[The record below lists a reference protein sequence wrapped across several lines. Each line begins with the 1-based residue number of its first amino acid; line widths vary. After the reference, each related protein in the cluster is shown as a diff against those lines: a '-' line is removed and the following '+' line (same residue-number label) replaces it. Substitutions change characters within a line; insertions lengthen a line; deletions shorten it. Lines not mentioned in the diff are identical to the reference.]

1 MAAYSTTV
9 KFIENGDGTALAA
22 AVDAYMETL
31 DSTNDPI
38 GAVTFGFNTGSCKY
52 FAIILTT

>member
-1 MAAYSTTV
+1 MAAYATTL
-9 KFIENGDGTALAA
+9 KFIENGDGNALGV

-38 GAVTFGFNTGSCKY
+38 GSITFGFNSGSNKY

>member
-38 GAVTFGFNTGSCKY
+38 GAITFGFNTGSNKY

>member
-1 MAAYSTTV
+1 MAAFATTV
-9 KFIENGDGTALAA
+9 KFLDNGDGVALAA

-38 GAVTFGFNTGSCKY
+38 GAITFGFNSKNGKY

>member
-1 MAAYSTTV
+1 MAAYATTV
-9 KFIENGDGTALAA
+9 KFIENGDGNALAT

-38 GAVTFGFNTGSCKY
+38 GAITFGFNTGSHKY

>member
-1 MAAYSTTV
+1 MAAFATTV
-9 KFIENGDGTALAA
+9 KFLENGDGTALAA
-22 AVDAYMETL
+22 AVDTYMETL

-38 GAVTFGFNTGSCKY
+38 GAITFGFNSKNGNY

>member
-9 KFIENGDGTALAA
+9 KFLENGDGTALAA

-38 GAVTFGFNTGSCKY
+38 GAVTFGFNSQSGKY
-52 FAIILTT
+52 YAIILTT

>member
-9 KFIENGDGTALAA
+9 KFIENGDGNALAT
-22 AVDAYMETL
+22 AVDTYMETL

-38 GAVTFGFNTGSCKY
+38 GAVTFGYNAKSGKY

>member
-9 KFIENGDGTALAA
+9 KFIENGDGVALAA

-38 GAVTFGFNTGSCKY
+38 GAVTFGFNAGSNKY
-52 FAIILTT
+52 YAIILTT

>member
-1 MAAYSTTV
+1 MAAYGTTV
-9 KFIENGDGTALAA
+9 KFIENGDGNAFAT

-38 GAVTFGFNTGSCKY
+38 GAITFGFNSKNGKY

>member
-1 MAAYSTTV
+1 MAAYSTLV
-9 KFIENGDGTALAA
+9 KFLENGDGTALAA
-22 AVDAYMETL
+22 AVDAYIETL

-38 GAVTFGFNTGSCKY
+38 GACTFGFNSKSGKY